1 MDRGAEVKEL
11 TKFLFESG
19 QLSRVKRSGFSL
31 VGVTEPHSV
40 AEHCQRA
47 AVIGYFL
54 AKLEKADQQKVTLMC
69 LFNDIHET
77 RIGDINKVGH
87 RYLEVKAAESRAHK
101 EQLEQLGEA
110 GKELLAVMTEYQARS
125 SKEAEVARDA
135 DLLENALEAREYI
148 TVGFKDAQNW
158 LDNIAKIIKT
168 ESGKKLLKEIEKA
181 DPNDWWKDLK
191 KIER

>member
-1 MDRGAEVKEL
+1 MKEL
-11 TKFLFESG
+11 TKFLFETG

-54 AKLEKADQQKVTLMC
+54 AKLEKADSHKVTLMC
-69 LFNDIHET
+69 LFNDIHEA

-87 RYLEVKAAESRAHK
+87 RYVDCKPAESKAHT
-101 EQLEQLGEA
+101 EQFESLGSE
-110 GKELLAVMTEYQARS
+110 GKELLALMTEYQQRS
-125 SKEAEVARDA
+125 THDADVARDA
-135 DLLENALEAREYI
+135 DLLENALEAREYVTI
-148 TVGFKDAQNW
+148 GFKGAQNW

-168 ESGKKLLKEIEKA
+168 DSGKKLLKEIEKS
-181 DPNDWWKDLK
+181 DPNDWWKNLK